1 MIKGI
6 QNEQVYQN
14 VDWLSS
20 TSLWKIN
27 EMSKE
32 FDF

>member
-1 MIKGI
+1 MLRCI
-6 QNEQVYQN
+6 QIEQVYRN

-27 EMSKE
+27 EMSQE

>member
-1 MIKGI
+1 MLRCV

-20 TSLWKIN
+20 MSLWKIN
-27 EMSKE
+27 EMSQELE
-32 FDF
+32 F